1 MTRRTYSFDDVTT
14 GRLQRVADAR
24 YRGNQSSALRA
35 AVEVLDRLLASEATA
50 TVDPLNAAALL
61 AANAGDRQAT

>member
-1 MTRRTYSFDDVTT
+1 
-14 GRLQRVADAR
+14 VADAR